1 MSVDWSAVSDHVAR
15 TSGNDRL
22 LLHESCLQWTPPVH
36 SDDDDDE
43 DDTADGQ
50 VADVDPMSCFFMLE

>member
-1 MSVDWSAVSDHVAR
+1 MSDHVAR